1 MSALSKV
8 KIELNSEGIK
18 ELLHSEGIRAALA
31 EAGERV
37 QARAGDG
44 YDAFPV
50 EMPGRSI
57 VRVSAT
63 TSAARKDNSDNNTLV
78 RALFGG

>member
-8 KIELNSEGIK
+8 KIELNSAGIK
-18 ELLHSEGIRAALA
+18 ELLHSDGIKAALS

-37 QARAGDG
+37 QSRAGDG

-63 TSAARKDNSDNNTLV
+63 TKEARKDNSDNNTLV